1 MSPAL
6 TRTEIIATSGAPPEA
21 VESLYRDN
29 KCLEPDN
36 VALAVE
42 YALAA
47 PATVNVTNYLKH
59 LWNYQ
64 S

>member
-29 KCLEPDN
+29 KCLEADN

-47 PATVNVTNYLKH
+47 PATVNVKNYLKH
-59 LWNYQ
+59 LLEL
-64 S
+64 